1 VRARDIDGDRGETA
15 HTKEEVNMARK
26 YGRRGRRHFGAP
38 PMNIDAPLAPGVG
51 AATALI
57 AASLARYY
65 GKAGG
70 FVVKH
75 SGAVGAGAG
84 ILASVVYGIARG
96 MGAGIAS
103 GVSAVAVG
111 GGFELM
117 QAVHVGEFGSHHAA
131 SGWHGGPRVRAGAD
145 ARRLRR
151 PARLPA
157 VGRVE
162 SDGRAEDGN
171 RGSGGL
177 GTPASL

>member
-1 VRARDIDGDRGETA
+1 
-15 HTKEEVNMARK
+15 MARK
-26 YGRRGRRHFGAP
+26 YGRRGRRGFGAL

-70 FVVKH
+70 FVVGH

-84 ILASVVYGIARG
+84 IIASVVYGIARG

-103 GVSAVAVG
+103 GVSALAVG

-117 QAVHVGEFGSHHAA
+117 QAVVQKRATSVSSEVTSTPPAGTAGLGF
-131 SGWHGGPRVRAGAD
+131 VRARMLGGYGAPRGFLPSVGSSPMD
-145 ARRLRR
+145 ALRTGI
-151 PARLPA
+151 AVPA
-157 VGRVE
+157 V
-162 SDGRAEDGN
+162 
-171 RGSGGL
+171 
-177 GTPASL
+177 